1 MNGWMRLES
10 WIEQLVEEPF
20 VRLFAGRLL
29 PQEVA
34 RHLVRALED
43 GERVG
48 ADGVMEVPGRF
59 RITLAPDDLEV
70 LRRHHPDLEAQLATA
85 LQTLAQR
92 MNVRLKDPPGV
103 ILQSDPGMGP
113 RGVYIVPADR
123 APSSDGQTHDLALE
137 RVQELLTQEPAAET
151 RAYLIIN
158 GERTF
163 DLKQA
168 IVRLGRALDN
178 DVILEDRRV
187 SRHHVQ
193 LRRRYGRYIL
203 QDLGSSGGTS
213 VNGFPVQEIVL
224 RSGDLISLAGL
235 DLIYAEEVPLPREAA
250 GDTQPYASS
259 QPQRLGR
266 PEMRNG

>member
-1 MNGWMRLES
+1 MRLEN

-29 PQEVA
+29 PHEVA

-59 RITLAPDDLEV
+59 RITLSPDDLDA
-70 LRRHHPDLEAQLATA
+70 LRRHHPDLDGQLAQA

-103 ILQSDPGMGP
+103 ILQGDPGVGA
-113 RGVYIVPADR
+113 RGVHIVPADR
-123 APSSDGQTHDLALE
+123 TPRSDGQTRDLVLE
-137 RVQELLTQEPAAET
+137 RVQELASPEPASDA
-151 RAYLIIN
+151 RAYLILN

-163 DLKQA
+163 DLKQVL
-168 IVRLGRALDN
+168 VRLGRALDN

-187 SRHHVQ
+187 SRHHAQ

-224 RSGDLISLAGL
+224 RSGDLITLAGV
-235 DLIYAEEVPLPREAA
+235 DLIYAEELPMSRETT
-250 GDTQPYASS
+250 GDTQPYAPPSLKS
-259 QPQRLGR
+259 EGNEGAGIRD
-266 PEMRNG
+266 

>member
-1 MNGWMRLES
+1 MNGWLRLES
-10 WIEQLVEEPF
+10 WIEQLIEEPF

-29 PQEVA
+29 PHEVA

-59 RITLAPDDLEV
+59 RITLAPDDLEA
-70 LRRHHPDLEAQLATA
+70 LRRHHPDLDAQLGHA

-103 ILQSDPGMGP
+103 ILQSDPALGL
-113 RGVYIVPADR
+113 RGVHIVPADR
-123 APSSDGQTHDLALE
+123 APRNDGQTRDLTLE
-137 RVQELLTQEPAAET
+137 KVQELLTQEPTAEV
-151 RAYLIIN
+151 RAYLIISE
-158 GERTF
+158 ERTF

-168 IVRLGRALDN
+168 LIRLGRALDN
-178 DVILEDRRV
+178 DVIIEDRQV
-187 SRHHVQ
+187 SRHHAQ

-224 RSGDLISLAGL
+224 RSGDLIALSGVEI
-235 DLIYAEEVPLPREAA
+235 IYAEETPLPRETA
-250 GDTQPYASS
+250 GDTQSYTSS
-259 QPQRLGR
+259 QR
-266 PEMRNG
+266 PEVG

>member
-1 MNGWMRLES
+1 MNGWMRLEN

-29 PQEVA
+29 PHEVA

-59 RITLAPDDLEV
+59 RITLAPDDLDA
-70 LRRHHPDLEAQLATA
+70 LRRHHPDLEMQLANA
-85 LQTLAQR
+85 LQLLARR

-103 ILQSDPGMGP
+103 ILQSDPALGP
-113 RGVYIVPADR
+113 RGVHIVPADQTPR
-123 APSSDGQTHDLALE
+123 SDGQTRDLGVE
-137 RVQELLTQEPAAET
+137 RVQELLTQESAPET
-151 RAYLIIN
+151 SAYLIIA

-187 SRHHVQ
+187 SRHHAQ

-235 DLIYAEEVPLPREAA
+235 DLIYAEEVPLPRETY
-250 GDTQPYASS
+250 GDTQPYVP
-259 QPQRLGR
+259 PQIQEPGKATA
-266 PEMRNG
+266 